1 MPLQKVEDNKAANV
15 FAYKGFDLC
24 NIPYTQD
31 DIFAEPTQKRLSE
44 NTFYDYVPLLTFG
57 NDVLDSLYLISSNSP
72 TVSRIITQKTEYTTG
87 AGFVALPKA
96 KMQPL
101 SIVAKSRGENT
112 DVDITQAEALNDF
125 MLEVNMQGET
135 LEDVTRKIANE
146 LWSFGNC
153 FLEVFY
159 TSTGLC
165 QIRVLST
172 YLCRPKKA
180 AENKLYPEYIG
191 VSEDWQEDYVE
202 STDVV
207 DYPIYPKFE
216 NINGA
221 MRSIVHFKIDAPN
234 LYYWGRPEWI
244 GAKIWGELEYRI
256 AKWNQAKFENGFTP
270 SAIVSLFG
278 MTNSEEAGEVVEA
291 MKSCFTGTGN
301 NAKMFIQA
309 LRDET
314 YKADVQILNNQN
326 EGEFELLAKLVT
338 DKIVTGFGTH
348 PSLVGVATAGTLG
361 TNQQIRSEFDI
372 FFRGNIRPMQ
382 RRIMSKL
389 NKVLDTISEVKGNAW
404 NDIALDLKK
413 LAPVGFEGDL
423 EVMKVLTVDEMRQ
436 ELGKEPLNNNTIA
449 E

>member
-1 MPLQKVEDNKAANV
+1 MLKKVEDKKEGNIY
-15 FAYKGFDLC
+15 AYKGFDLC

-31 DIFAEPTQKRLSE
+31 DIFAEPTQKRLQE

-87 AGFVALPKA
+87 AGFMALPKV
-96 KMQPL
+96 KLQPL
-101 SIVAKSRGENT
+101 SIVAQARGESAEI
-112 DVDITQAEALNDF
+112 DLSQAEALNDF

-159 TSTGLC
+159 TPTGLC

-180 AENKLYPEYIG
+180 PKDKLYPEYIG
-191 VSEDWQEDYVE
+191 VSEDWQENYVE
-202 STDVV
+202 GLDVV
-207 DYPIYPKFE
+207 DYPIFPKFE

-221 MRSIVHFKIDAPN
+221 QRSIVHFKIDAPN

-278 MTNSEEAGEVVEA
+278 MTNSEEASEVVDA

-326 EGEFELLAKLVT
+326 EGEFELLSKLVT
-338 DKIVTGFGTH
+338 DKIVTAFGAH
-348 PSLVGVATAGTLG
+348 PSLTGIATAGQLG

-372 FFRGNIRPMQ
+372 FFNGNIRPMQ
-382 RRIMSKL
+382 RRIMSKM
-389 NKVLDTISEVKGNAW
+389 NKVLSVLSEVKGGSW
-404 NDIALDLKK
+404 NDLALDLKK
-413 LAPVGFEGDL
+413 TAPVTFAGDL
-423 EVMKVLTVDEMRQ
+423 DVMKVLTVDEMRE
-436 ELGKEPLNNNTIA
+436 ELGKDPLNNNTIA

>member
-1 MPLQKVEDNKAANV
+1 MLKKVDENKAANNV
-15 FAYKGFDLC
+15 FAFKGFDLC
-24 NIPYTQD
+24 NIPYTED
-31 DIFAEPTQKRLSE
+31 DIFAEPTQKRLQE
-44 NTFYDYVPLLTFG
+44 NTYYDYVPLLTFG
-57 NDVLDSLYLISSNSP
+57 NNVLDSLYLISSNSP

-87 AGFVALPKA
+87 AGFTAMPKA

-101 SIVAKSRGENT
+101 SIVAELRGGSAE
-112 DVDITQAEALNDF
+112 VDLKQAEALNDF

-135 LEDVTRKIANE
+135 LEEVTRKIANE
-146 LWSFGNC
+146 LWSFGNA

-165 QIRVLST
+165 QIRLLST

-180 AENKLYPEYIG
+180 DEGKLYPEFIG
-191 VSEDWQEDYVE
+191 VSEDWQENYVQGLN
-202 STDVV
+202 VV
-207 DYPIYPKFE
+207 DYPIYPNFE

-221 MRSIVHFKIDAPN
+221 MRSIVHFKIEAPN

-278 MTNSEEAGEVVEA
+278 MTNSEEASQVVDA

-326 EGEFELLAKLVT
+326 EGEFELLSKLVT
-338 DKIVTGFGTH
+338 DKIVTAFGAH
-348 PSLVGVATAGTLG
+348 PSLTGIATAGQLG
-361 TNQQIRSEFDI
+361 SNQQIRSEFDI
-372 FFRGNIRPMQ
+372 FFNGNIRPMQ

-389 NKVLDTISEVKGNAW
+389 NKVLSTISEVKGEAW
-404 NDIALDLKK
+404 KDLALDLKK
-413 LAPVGFEGDL
+413 TAIVSFAGDL
-423 EVMKVLTVDEMRQ
+423 DIMQVLTTDEMRE
-436 ELGKEPLNNNTIA
+436 ELGKDPLNNDIIA